1 MSKYRKLTTVCSAAL
16 LTLGLAA
23 CGGGGGDGDMTET
36 PPPPPPT
43 YTVALPDGHGLMA
56 GTTTLPQGDTM
67 VGDTTISCPSADG
80 CMLTV
85 AKDPVT
91 GAYTATATGG
101 AVTVAVAAPPPPPPG
116 PDPVQLAAAQDAAKT
131 AWRDARATL
140 AGLAGK
146 ESANPAAYQRAVDA
160 VADAKAA
167 YDAAMMA
174 MTVAAAE
181 DARDD
186 AQAANVVAMAQA
198 AMVIASYEAPAL
210 ETAQMAAKSAAD
222 AAKMAHGEAMAAL
235 ADIEAIKS
243 DDMTSYDTA
252 MAKVAEAQAAYM
264 EAKAASDAAAATSVV
279 ADAQAHQR
287 TAEAEL
293 AKANAANTDAMK
305 YAGMVQTA
313 YDDRIAA
320 EMKADE
326 QRMMDV
332 ADARSAAMGSY
343 MDADADATKAEE
355 AAVAAEAGSPGS
367 AVAAAAR
374 DAATEARNA
383 ANAAKAAHDA
393 IMDDMTKT
401 EADAEAAKA
410 ATAAGTA
417 NTQYMVAMNV
427 NDSIQAILRAAELQ
441 RQVDVGAARTAAMG
455 SQVDANADAM
465 KAEAAATAAETGDPG
480 SAGAIAARAAA
491 TAARNAANDAMAAHD
506 AITDDMSKVQADAKA
521 AEAAAAAGTANSQYA
536 TAKAANDVIQSNIIA
551 ENNEDQRMLDVTA
564 ARTAAMG
571 SYTDADADATKAEMQ
586 ADSAEDAAPGSPGAI
601 AARTAAT
608 AARTAANNAKAAHA
622 AITDDMSKAQAD
634 AEAKKAADAATDAN
648 TEYMTAST
656 ANDVIQNIVA
666 AQIEQQRKSDI
677 ADAKAAATAAGTAKT
692 MASEYAK
699 KAEAARDDA
708 HAAYMRAKAGRTDAT
723 EAKKQYEAAK
733 AAAEKA
739 RKASDDADTAYMAA
753 KMATMDIDDATT
765 EAAMMAKTTAETKQ
779 GEAETKRDAAMAYY
793 DSDEE
798 DAMGAKQL
806 AALAETASTA
816 HSLTL
821 LLAANGAH
829 VPDLESTTTTDENAV
844 HVNSVGA
851 AMAAIANA
859 GAGNQ
864 AAGTTATATWAG
876 DIAGDPDADPVEEAM
891 PGMFSITV
899 DVAGGDNSPIV
910 SELRASRA
918 AMDMNDDGDTDD
930 AGEARIIQTARA
942 IDALGRFRGYD
953 LWEDDGDATT
963 MTDAA
968 RVIVFTN
975 KQQGT
980 PPVTAVPA
988 ATARSVV
995 GLEFGNDNVGELST
1009 VTSTGTTITGVT
1021 WTPSGETALMG
1032 TLSCS
1037 TGCSITLGADGA
1049 VTNIQGYSFTGSRAA
1064 REAVEVAAAME
1075 DNDYLAFGLWLDEA
1089 DNGDNTFGAFAVGGT
1104 DYAVEVQNEVTG
1116 TATYSGKAAGAHHR
1130 TGDGVN
1136 WFDGNARLIANF
1148 GVADAAGT
1156 ISGAIS
1162 NIRVGGGDPMSTP
1175 IYLGQADL
1183 TDGDATFNGAAFMG
1197 EPTAPGAS
1205 THDFDG
1211 TWSGSFFGATDDDA
1225 DTDDVDESVTAPL
1238 AAAGTFGVTKS
1249 ETMGTGDDAM
1259 TVIESFVGAFG
1270 AHKQ

>member
-85 AKDPVT
+85 SRDPVT
-91 GAYTATATGG
+91 GAYSATATGG
-101 AVTVAVAAPPPPPPG
+101 AVTVAVAEPPPPPPG
-116 PDPVQLAAAQDAAKT
+116 PDPVQLAAAQDAARM
-131 AWRDARATL
+131 AWQSARDAL

-146 ESANPAAYQRAVDA
+146 ESANPAAYQRAMNA
-160 VADAKAA
+160 LADAKAA

-174 MTVAAAE
+174 MTVADAE

-198 AMVIASYEAPAL
+198 AMVIASSEAPAL
-210 ETAQMAAKSAAD
+210 DAAQMAAKSAAD

-243 DDMTSYDTA
+243 DDMASYDTA

-383 ANAAKAAHDA
+383 ANDAMAAHDA
-393 IMDDMTKT
+393 IMDDMTKA

-441 RQVDVGAARTAAMG
+441 RQVDVAAARTAAMG
-455 SQVDANADAM
+455 SQVDADADAM
-465 KAEAAATAAETGDPG
+465 KAEAAADAAEAGDPG
-480 SAGAIAARAAA
+480 SAGAIAARTAATAARTAADAAMAAHDAIMDDMSKAQADAKAAEAGAAAGTANSQYLTAKAANDAIQSVITARDDEEQREMDVTAARGRAMGSYVDADADATKAEMQADAAEDAAPGSPGAIAARAAA
-491 TAARNAANDAMAAHD
+491 TAARNAANAAKTAHD
-506 AITDDMSKVQADAKA
+506 AITDGMTKAQADEKA
-521 AEAAAAAGTANSQYA
+521 GE
-536 TAKAANDVIQSNIIA
+536 
-551 ENNEDQRMLDVTA
+551 
-564 ARTAAMG
+564 
-571 SYTDADADATKAEMQ
+571 
-586 ADSAEDAAPGSPGAI
+586 
-601 AARTAAT
+601 AAT
-608 AARTAANNAKAAHA
+608 AAT
-622 AITDDMSKAQAD
+622 T
-634 AEAKKAADAATDAN
+634 AN
-648 TEYMTAST
+648 TEYMTASN

-677 ADAKAAATAAGTAKT
+677 ADTKAAVTDAETAKT
-692 MASEYAK
+692 MADGYAT
-699 KAEAARDDA
+699 KAEMARDDA
-708 HAAYMRAKAGRTDAT
+708 KKALDRAKAARTDAT
-723 EAKKQYEAAK
+723 EAEKQYEAAK
-733 AAAEKA
+733 AAATAA
-739 RKASDDADTAYMAA
+739 RTAANDADTAYMAA
-753 KMATMDIDDATT
+753 LMAAMNIDDATA
-765 EAAMMAKTTAETKQ
+765 EEAMMAKTTAETKQ
-779 GEAETKRDAAMAYY
+779 GEAETKRDAAMAAY
-793 DSDEE
+793 DSVDE
-798 DAMGAKQL
+798 DALGAKQL
-806 AALAETASTA
+806 AALAETASTS
-816 HSLTL
+816 HSLRL
-821 LLAANGAH
+821 FMAANGGH
-829 VPDLESTTTTDENAV
+829 VADLESTMDLDEKAA
-844 HVNSVGA
+844 HVANVGA
-851 AMAAIANA
+851 AMAAIADA
-859 GAGNQ
+859 TDGNQ
-864 AAGTTATATWAG
+864 AAGTTAIAAWPGDTA
-876 DIAGDPDADPVEEAM
+876 DDPATVNDDESAE
-891 PGMFSITV
+891 GMFSITV
-899 DVAGGDNSPIV
+899 NVANATNIV
-910 SELRASRA
+910 SELGATRA
-918 AMDMNDDGDTDD
+918 ADDT
-930 AGEARIIQTARA
+930 ATPPVTARIQTAKEIA
-942 IDALGRFRGYD
+942 DLGRFRGYD
-953 LWEDDGDATT
+953 LWENDGDATT
-963 MTDAA
+963 DTDRA

-975 KQQGT
+975 KTQDD
-980 PPVTAVPA
+980 PAVTASDEV
-988 ATARSVV
+988 TARSV
-995 GLEFGNDNVGELST
+995 ENVG
-1009 VTSTGTTITGVT
+1009 VTTDTLTKLGTKSGNTYTGAEY
-1021 WTPSGETALMG
+1021 TPSGETALMG
-1032 TLSCS
+1032 TLTCPSGTTCS
-1037 TGCSITLGADGA
+1037 VDATTAADGDVTINA
-1049 VTNIQGYSFTGSRAA
+1049 VTGYVFTGSRAA
-1064 REAVEVAAAME
+1064 KAAVTAMDATAQAEAN
-1075 DNDYLAFGLWLDEA
+1075 NDYLAFGLWLDE
-1089 DNGDNTFGAFAVGGT
+1089 DGTTDTFGAFAVGGAA
-1104 DYAVEVQNEVTG
+1104 YAVNVQEAVTG
-1116 TATYSGKAAGAHHR
+1116 TASYSGVAAGAHHK
-1130 TGDGVN
+1130 TGEGVN

-1183 TDGDATFNGAAFMG
+1183 TNGTATFNGAAFMG
-1197 EPTAPGAS
+1197 EPTAPGAA
-1205 THDFDG
+1205 THEFDG
-1211 TWSGSFFGATDDDA
+1211 TWSGSFFGATADDD
-1225 DTDDVDESVTAPL
+1225 DTDDVNESVTAPL